1 MATEDIGTPDAP
13 PAPRAAGA
21 GGGRAAPL
29 PANEAERIAA
39 LMEFELLD
47 TSSEQSYDDMTMLAA
62 MICNTPMAMIS
73 LIETDRQWF
82 KSRVGLEATELPRE
96 LAFCP
101 HAILHPDQLLLVP
114 DATQDSRFADNP
126 LVTGEAS
133 IRFYAGAPLVTP
145 EGHAIGTLCVVDRKP
160 QSLTEGQQAAL
171 QALARQTM
179 VQLELRRNL
188 LASEQRNLTDALTA
202 TANRRAFTLRLHA
215 EWKRLARH
223 QRPLSL
229 LMIDVDHFKRFNDR
243 FGHPAGDLVLMRLVK
258 LIGGALREHD
268 LLARYGGEEFAVIL
282 PESDAAAAEAVA
294 QRVRGAVANAT
305 WPLRAVTVSVGV
317 ATALPTTTQEMN
329 SLVVAADEALYAAKG
344 AGRDQVQVARAG

>member
-1 MATEDIGTPDAP
+1 MDPQDTRDPQPSPAP
-13 PAPRAAGA
+13 VAAGPRAA
-21 GGGRAAPL
+21 PW
-29 PANEAERIAA
+29 PENEAERIAA
-39 LMEFELLD
+39 LREFELLD
-47 TSSEQSYDDMTMLAA
+47 TSAEQSYDDMTMLAA

-73 LIETDRQWF
+73 LIDTDRQWF

-101 HAILHPDQLLLVP
+101 HAIVHPDQLMMVP

-126 LVTGEAS
+126 LVTGAS
-133 IRFYAGAPLVTP
+133 NVRFYAGAPLVTP

-160 QSLTEGQQAAL
+160 QSLSEGQQAAL

-188 LASEQRNLTDALTA
+188 LASEQRNLTDPLTGI
-202 TANRRAFTLRLHA
+202 ANRRAFTLRLHA

-229 LMIDVDHFKRFNDR
+229 LMIDVDHFKRYNDR
-243 FGHPAGDLVLMRLVK
+243 YGHPAGDQVLTRLVK
-258 LIGGALREHD
+258 LVGSALREHD

-294 QRVRGAVANAT
+294 QRVRSAVAGAA
-305 WPLRAVTVSVGV
+305 WPLRAVTVSIGV
-317 ATALPTTTQEMN
+317 ATALPTTTLEMN
-329 SLVVAADEALYAAKG
+329 SLVIAADEALYAAKA
-344 AGRDQVQVARAG
+344 AGRDQVQVAIAG

>member
-1 MATEDIGTPDAP
+1 MDPQDTRDPQPSAP
-13 PAPRAAGA
+13 AAAGH
-21 GGGRAAPL
+21 RAAPW
-29 PANEAERIAA
+29 PENEAERIAA
-39 LMEFELLD
+39 LREFELLD
-47 TSSEQSYDDMTMLAA
+47 TSAEQSYDDMTMLAA

-73 LIETDRQWF
+73 LIDTDRQWF

-101 HAILHPDQLLLVP
+101 HAILCPDQLLMVP

-126 LVTGEAS
+126 LVTGAPKV
-133 IRFYAGAPLVTP
+133 RFYAGAPLVTP

-160 QSLTEGQQAAL
+160 QSLSAAQQAAL

-188 LASEQRNLTDALTA
+188 LASEQRNLTDPLTGI
-202 TANRRAFTLRLHA
+202 ANRRAFTLRLHA

-229 LMIDVDHFKRFNDR
+229 LMIDVDHFKRYNDR
-243 FGHPAGDLVLMRLVK
+243 YGHPAGDQVLTRLVK
-258 LIGGALREHD
+258 LVGSALREHD

-294 QRVRGAVANAT
+294 QRVRSAVAGAA
-305 WPLRAVTVSVGV
+305 WPLRAVTVSIGL
-317 ATALPTTTQEMN
+317 ATALPTTTLKMN
-329 SLVVAADEALYAAKG
+329 SLVIAADEALYAAKA
-344 AGRDQVQVARAG
+344 AGRDQVQVAIAS